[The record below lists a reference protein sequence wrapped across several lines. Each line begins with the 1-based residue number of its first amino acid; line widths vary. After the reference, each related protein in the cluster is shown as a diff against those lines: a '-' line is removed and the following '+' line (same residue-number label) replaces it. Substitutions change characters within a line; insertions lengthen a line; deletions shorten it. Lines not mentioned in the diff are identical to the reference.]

1 MFLVECLRD
10 GGRWKGRRSKSIVS
24 IVVVCVIRDG

>member
-24 IVVVCVIRDG
+24 IVVCVIHDG